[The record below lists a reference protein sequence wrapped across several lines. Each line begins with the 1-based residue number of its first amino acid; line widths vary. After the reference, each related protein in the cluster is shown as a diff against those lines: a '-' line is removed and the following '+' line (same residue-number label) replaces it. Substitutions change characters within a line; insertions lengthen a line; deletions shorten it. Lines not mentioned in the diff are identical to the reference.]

1 MIDFFSDAFAFLSKG
16 GFVMYFIFF
25 CSLSAVV
32 LFIERWI
39 ALRHASKASAH
50 LASLITDALKQN
62 QFERASSL
70 CDATPCPLCDIAR
83 AAIHSKNLTRNA
95 LQEVICEEG
104 RRQEVFINKRLP
116 ALGAIATVS
125 PLLGLLGTVTGMIAI
140 FSNLADEYAAG
151 GIANPGMLAG
161 GIWEALLTTAAGLCV
176 AIPTFLLHRFLCAK
190 ADDLVLS
197 LEKNAST
204 ILDILA
210 PPEVKKTYEKS
221 QQFFN
226 TQKTRA
232 QNDLSPQTVS
242 DPPADDNRSQ
252 TNDNAPLET
261 CDDNAQTNAIAS
273 PTQH

>member
-1 MIDFFSDAFAFLSKG
+1 
-16 GFVMYFIFF
+16 MYFIFF

-39 ALRHASKASAH
+39 ALRHASKASAY
-50 LASLITDALKQN
+50 LAALITDALQHN

-83 AAIHSKNLTRNA
+83 AAIHSKNLTRHA

-104 RRQEVFINKRLP
+104 RRQEVVINRRLP

-176 AIPTFLLHRFLCAK
+176 AIPTFLLHRFLCTK

-197 LEKNAST
+197 LEKNASV

-210 PPEVKKTYEKS
+210 PPETKKTYEKS
-221 QQFFN
+221 QQFF
-226 TQKTRA
+226 TQLNPCA
-232 QNDLSPQTVS
+232 PNASSPH
-242 DPPADDNRSQ
+242 ADDNPSQ
-252 TNDNAPLET
+252 QNDT
-261 CDDNAQTNAIAS
+261 RDDDASAQTNAIAS
-273 PTQH
+273 PTPH